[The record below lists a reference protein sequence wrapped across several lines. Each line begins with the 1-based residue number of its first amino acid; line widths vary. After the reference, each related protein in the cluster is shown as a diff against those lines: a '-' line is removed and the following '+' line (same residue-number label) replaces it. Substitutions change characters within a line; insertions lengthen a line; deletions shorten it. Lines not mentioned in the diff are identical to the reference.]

1 MGIQNILQ
9 KQEDLHKD
17 LQPYIEEGSFFPM
30 LRHPLI
36 FSVPY
41 TPVMN
46 ALINMQYKQK
56 KQLESKY
63 LKAKNYSSYV
73 WLHERPYRIQAFLNV
88 REKLKDK
95 DYWETLGDI
104 WRDSENIWQNKM
116 LWLALLSVD
125 RKQKEYFMNEEDRR
139 FLKLLPKEIII
150 YRGYIK
156 NKNKSG
162 YSYTLNK
169 EKAKWFANRFG
180 NNGLVET
187 RTINK
192 SDVFAY
198 TNQRGENEIIILK

>member
-1 MGIQNILQ
+1 
-9 KQEDLHKD
+9 
-17 LQPYIEEGSFFPM
+17 
-30 LRHPLI
+30 
-36 FSVPY
+36 
-41 TPVMN
+41 
-46 ALINMQYKQK
+46 
-56 KQLESKY
+56 
-63 LKAKNYSSYV
+63 
-73 WLHERPYRIQAFLNV
+73 
-88 REKLKDK
+88 
-95 DYWETLGDI
+95 
-104 WRDSENIWQNKM
+104 
-116 LWLALLSVD
+116 
-125 RKQKEYFMNEEDRR
+125 MNEEDRR

-192 SDVFAY
+192 SDVFDY

>member
-1 MGIQNILQ
+1 
-9 KQEDLHKD
+9 
-17 LQPYIEEGSFFPM
+17 
-30 LRHPLI
+30 
-36 FSVPY
+36 
-41 TPVMN
+41 MN

-56 KQLESKY
+56 KELESKY
-63 LKAKNYSSYV
+63 LKTKNYSSYV

-116 LWLALLSVD
+116 LWLALLSAD
-125 RKQKEYFMNEEDRR
+125 RKQKEYFMNDEDRR
-139 FLKLLPKEIII
+139 FLKLLPKEITI

-180 NNGLVET
+180 KNGLIET